1 MLSFANRLWLW
12 IELTLIFI
20 GGPVAFYV
28 NSFPIP
34 KSIPLLAVFLVALIW
49 LLVSKGFSK
58 KSFGLNGFNEW
69 KTLFIR
75 VAVTLSAIVILTLAT
90 LPAERIFYLPIH
102 NTWLWIAIIIFYPI
116 WSAFTQE
123 VIYRGFFYFR
133 YQKLISN
140 TKLFALLNGVL
151 FGFLHIIFKNWI
163 AVLGAAVIGVVWA
176 YSYSKHRSILVVS
189 LEHAIVGD
197 FIFTIGL
204 GYYFYV
210 PDF

>member
-1 MLSFANRLWLW
+1 MLSLANRLWLW

-34 KSIPLLAVFLVALIW
+34 KSIPLLAVFLWALIW
-49 LLVSKGFSK
+49 LLASRNFNK
-58 KSFGLNGFNEW
+58 KSFGLNGFNGW
-69 KTLFIR
+69 KALYIR
-75 VAVTLSAIVILTLAT
+75 LTLALSVIVMLTIAT
-90 LPAERIFYLPIH
+90 LPKERIFYLPIH
-102 NTWLWIAIIIFYPI
+102 NTRLWIAIMIFYPI

-133 YQKLISN
+133 YEKLMN
-140 TKLFALLNGVL
+140 NPKLFAFLNGVL

-163 AVLGAAVIGVVWA
+163 AVLGAAVIGAVWA
-176 YSYSKHRSILVVS
+176 YTYTKHRSILIVS

>member
-1 MLSFANRLWLW
+1 MLSLANRLWLW

-34 KSIPLLAVFLVALIW
+34 KSIPLLAVFLWALIG
-49 LLVSKGFSK
+49 LLASRNFNK
-58 KSFGLNGFNEW
+58 KSFGLNGFNGW
-69 KTLFIR
+69 KALYIR
-75 VAVTLSAIVILTLAT
+75 LTLALSVIVMLT
-90 LPAERIFYLPIH
+90 IAALPKERIFYLPIH
-102 NTWLWIAIIIFYPI
+102 NTRLWIAIMIFYPI

-133 YQKLISN
+133 YEKLMN
-140 TKLFALLNGVL
+140 NPKLFAFLNGVL

-163 AVLGAAVIGVVWA
+163 AVLGAAVIGAVWA
-176 YSYSKHRSILVVS
+176 YTYTKHRSILIVS